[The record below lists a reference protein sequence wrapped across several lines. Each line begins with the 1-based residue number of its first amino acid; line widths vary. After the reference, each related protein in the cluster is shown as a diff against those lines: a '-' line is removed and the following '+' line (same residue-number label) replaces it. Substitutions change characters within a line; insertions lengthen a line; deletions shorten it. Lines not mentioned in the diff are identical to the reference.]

1 MAQYFPPLFTRAGL
15 PPRFVRRIKIA
26 DLPTTDEVERKLA
39 DAARRRAPVDLYL
52 ARDLFLTKT
61 VNIPY
66 AARKE
71 FTSAVALQIR
81 QAMPGQAAGL
91 VWRSETPVWR
101 RGHSAEVSVYLLKDA
116 RLNELVVLV
125 GPALRKILI
134 EGVDAAPLMDNSRRT
149 DRPERFWN
157 LAVPVFFI
165 VALGVIVGLQQWNYR
180 QFDEQVA
187 EAETQLALLRD
198 VATQIRASADL
209 RDAEFA
215 AVASE
220 LDRFE
225 RESQPL
231 ALLADLTRVLDDK
244 VWLSSF
250 GLDGTNL
257 RLEGFAEQDIAK
269 VVSSVRS
276 LPWVASVDLA
286 GAVIVDAAEGEQRFQ
301 LHVNIQDTGGEP

>member
-1 MAQYFPPLFTRAGL
+1 M
-15 PPRFVRRIKIA
+15 
-26 DLPTTDEVERKLA
+26 
-39 DAARRRAPVDLYL
+39 DLYL

-61 VNIPY
+61 VKIPY

-71 FTSAVALQIR
+71 ITSAVALQIR

-91 VWRSETPVWR
+91 VWRPETPVWR
-101 RGHSAEVSVYLLKDA
+101 RGQSAEVSVYLLKEA
-116 RLNELVVLV
+116 RLKDLTALA
-125 GPALRKILI
+125 GPTLRKILI

-157 LAVPVFFI
+157 LAVPAFFI
-165 VALGVIVGLQQWNYR
+165 VAVIAVMGLQQWNYR
-180 QFDEQVA
+180 QLDEQVA
-187 EAETQLALLRD
+187 EAETQLTLLRD
-198 VATQIRASADL
+198 VATETRANADL

-215 AVASE
+215 AVANE
-220 LDRFE
+220 LSRFE

-231 ALLADLTRVLDDK
+231 VLLADLTRVLDDR

-250 GLDGTNL
+250 ALDGTNL

-301 LHVNIQDTGGEP
+301 LRVNIRDTGGEP